1 MTAID
6 ADSDRGRSAP
16 AAHQLDVEEP
26 LTPEV
31 VPGPLT
37 GDPMLLALATFAVG
51 AVGLGLYLWG
61 YIPAGSMLAVLG
73 IVAGFGVGIG
83 ALWAAALGQSAVAGI
98 LGVFAGFYISFPVL
112 VLGLTHGWWGID
124 AADPANAAVV
134 VHTQATFLV
143 SFLVLFLAITLTT
156 LRLFL
161 TFTILMVVVDITV
174 VIVLLG
180 VLNGSTGLL
189 QVGAIGVWAFT
200 AIGLYIWISQ
210 MSVGTGGKPL
220 ALGKPIIT

>member
-1 MTAID
+1 MTTVD
-6 ADSDRGRSAP
+6 AGSDRAPDGP
-16 AAHQLDVEEP
+16 AARMPDLEEP

-31 VPGPLT
+31 LPSPLR
-37 GDPMLLALATFAVG
+37 GDPLLLALGTFAVG

-73 IVAGFGVGIG
+73 IVAGLGVGIS
-83 ALWAAALGQSAVAGI
+83 AIWAAAIGQSAVAGI
-98 LGVFAGFYISFPVL
+98 LGVFAGFYSSFPIL

-124 AADPANAAVV
+124 ATNSEVLV
-134 VHTQATFLV
+134 RTQATFLI
-143 SFLVLFLAITLTT
+143 SFLVLFIAITLTT
-156 LRLFL
+156 LRLFR

-180 VLNGSTGLL
+180 VINGSAGLL

-200 AIGLYIWISQ
+200 AIALYIWAGQ

-220 ALGKPIIT
+220 ALGKPILT